1 MIVIIVVMYVFATTI
16 TVPKASDINESQAAR
31 DFDFLLDSPSVKN
44 LKKILSQKR
53 YLLERDELLPKIK
66 ESIDEI
72 KFRFRNIPNSQGIM
86 NDYNSKIDINTNS
99 DIKNEFIR
107 MEKGDH
113 VYYG

>member
-1 MIVIIVVMYVFATTI
+1 MGQS
-16 TVPKASDINESQAAR
+16 SDVNSTQSAK

-44 LKKILSQKR
+44 LKKVLAQKR
-53 YLLERDELLPKIK
+53 YLLEKDELLPKIK

-72 KFRFRNIPNSQGIM
+72 KFRFRNTPNSQGIM
-86 NDYNSKIDINTNS
+86 NEFNSKIDINTNS

-107 MEKGDH
+107 IEKADF